1 MYVVG
6 RSAKWLLVEVV
17 GARVVAFNM
26 DEASAS
32 SIIAQGVG
40 GANRFPA
47 ILYSIFTSEHEFNE
61 AECKKGCEE

>member
-32 SIIAQGVG
+32 SPKESEEQIGSLQFCTVSLLL
-40 GANRFPA
+40 N
-47 ILYSIFTSEHEFNE
+47 TS
-61 AECKKGCEE
+61 